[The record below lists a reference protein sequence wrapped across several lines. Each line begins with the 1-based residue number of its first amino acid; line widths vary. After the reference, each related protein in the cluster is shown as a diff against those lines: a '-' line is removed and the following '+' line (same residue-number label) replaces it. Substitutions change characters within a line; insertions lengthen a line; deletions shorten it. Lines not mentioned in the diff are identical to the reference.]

1 MKRPLITTSQTLALL
16 IGGGA
21 LTLAACGSGNTGS
34 TAAAPSG
41 SPTSTGSGVVSM
53 ATVNGTQV
61 LADADGHTLYSTSS
75 ESGGHLL
82 CTGGC
87 TSFWQPVLA
96 SQQQA
101 RQASATLHKTFGVV
115 SRPGDGTQL
124 TYHGLPLYS
133 FTDESA
139 HELTGNGFSD
149 SFNGTRFTWSSA
161 LTPMSASPGA
171 AQTSGGTTSGG
182 GMYGY

>member
-1 MKRPLITTSQTLALL
+1 MKRPLLTTSQTLGLL

-34 TAAAPSG
+34 SAVAPAT
-41 SPTSTGSGVVSM
+41 SPTGTGTGVVSM
-53 ATVNGTQV
+53 ATVNGTPV

-82 CTGGC
+82 CVGGC
-87 TSFWQPVLA
+87 TSFWQPVMA
-96 SQQQA
+96 SKQQA
-101 RQASATLHKTFGVV
+101 RQASATLHKSFGVV
-115 SRPGDGTQL
+115 GRPGDGTQL
-124 TYHGLPLYS
+124 TYRGLPLYS

-149 SFNGTRFTWSSA
+149 SFNGAQFTWSSA
-161 LTPMSASPGA
+161 LTPASPGS
-171 AQTSGGTTSGG
+171 AQSSGGSTSGG